1 MATLDIPFWR
11 TKNAPAIEGPIPD
24 WAWQILDFWIRE
36 GRARWLQ
43 HYGASNEGTGRYNA
57 KDNDF
62 LFPAAA
68 RRGAVCRGTF
78 NKAWNKGV
86 QDLVGLRGLT
96 PHVMR
101 HAGATIYL
109 ARYQGRYG
117 EVADLLGDGERTT
130 RAFYARG
137 AGREAAAL
145 FAGVLVELEMRE
157 LHCERFRVAEEVD
170 SQWKKILFRRRGR
183 P

>member
-1 MATLDIPFWR
+1 V
-11 TKNAPAIEGPIPD
+11 
-24 WAWQILDFWIRE
+24 
-36 GRARWLQ
+36 
-43 HYGASNEGTGRYNA
+43 RYDA

-62 LFPAAA
+62 LFPGAA
-68 RRGAVCRGTF
+68 RSGAVCRGTF

-86 QDLVGLRGLT
+86 QDVLGLRGLT

-109 ARYQGRYG
+109 ARYPGRYS
-117 EVADLLGDGERTT
+117 EVADPLGDKERTT

-145 FAGVLVELEMRE
+145 FAGVLVELDPSLNE
-157 LHCERFRVAEEVD
+157 F
-170 SQWKKILFRRRGR
+170 IIGGY
-183 P
+183 